1 MAIRTPARTVE
12 THSPDAAA
20 IRQQLDRLLA
30 SPHICHSK
38 RCQSLLK
45 YVVEA
50 YLDGSMDRVKERIIG
65 FEVFQRD
72 ADYDTNQD
80 SVVRT
85 TAAEVR
91 KRLAQYYLEPGHEN
105 EIRFELPP
113 GAYIPEFRVPAAV
126 IELPSPVQTAVEPEI
141 AIAPSVPKP
150 GPRWFVPTM
159 LVPTTLALIA
169 LGATSTWLYPRF
181 SQTDLDRFWAPLL
194 DDRSEAVIC
203 IEQPLRIFR
212 FSGPR
217 QDDLNAKV
225 VGFENTPPAPEIE
238 KEKTSVKL
246 SEILPS
252 GDRYF
257 TYGDLMAATRLSEL
271 LARKG
276 KSFQVLGDRST
287 SYHDLR
293 GRPAILLGQFNNRW
307 TNGLTSGL
315 RYYFEKNLTSQT
327 YELRDRQHPDKPVAS
342 VPKPSRLEEYAIV
355 SRIFDPSTEKTVIA
369 VVGMTFNGTL
379 AGGDFL
385 TQPAYMAEGFRNAPA
400 DWAHKNIQVVIKSA
414 MVDGLPGPPKVVTTY
429 FW

>member
-1 MAIRTPARTVE
+1 MAIRTPPRSVE
-12 THSPDAAA
+12 TGDSEAAA
-20 IRQQLDRLLA
+20 IRLQLERLLA

-50 YLDGSMDRVKERIIG
+50 YLDGSVDRVKERIIG
-65 FEVFQRD
+65 FEVFERN

-91 KRLAQYYLEPGHEN
+91 KRLAQYYLEPGHEH
-105 EIRFELPP
+105 EIRVILPP
-113 GAYIPEFRVPAAV
+113 GAYLPEFRLPVPPAIPKEAGTEIEIAPQLSRPRPRWIVPAGA
-126 IELPSPVQTAVEPEI
+126 LLL
-141 AIAPSVPKP
+141 
-150 GPRWFVPTM
+150 
-159 LVPTTLALIA
+159 LVFALAL
-169 LGATSTWLYPRF
+169 WLYPRF
-181 SQTDLDRFWAPLL
+181 GKTDLDRFWAPLL

-203 IEQPLRIFR
+203 VEQPLRIFR
-212 FSGPR
+212 FSGSR
-217 QDDLNAKV
+217 ADDLNAML
-225 VGFENTPPAPEIE
+225 VGSGDTPPVPDEARESV
-238 KEKTSVKL
+238 TVKL
-246 SEILPS
+246 SELTPS

-257 TYGDLMAATRLSEL
+257 TYGDLMASAKLAEL

-276 KSFQVLGDRST
+276 KNFQVLGDRLT

-315 RYYFEKNLTSQT
+315 RYYFDKNMATQT
-327 YELRDRQHPDKPVAS
+327 YDLLDRQHPGKILAS
-342 VPKPSRLEEYAIV
+342 VPKASRPEEYAIV

-369 VVGMTFNGTL
+369 VVGMTFFGTL

-385 TQPAYMAEGFRNAPA
+385 TQPAYLQDAFHDAPA
-400 DWAHKNIQVVIKSA
+400 GWARKNIQVVIKA
-414 MVDGLPGPPKVVTTY
+414 AVIGGLPGPPKVVTTY

>member
-1 MAIRTPARTVE
+1 MAIRIPAKGQAAPR
-12 THSPDAAA
+12 SPDAAA
-20 IRQQLDRLLA
+20 IRLQLDRLLA

-50 YLDGSMDRVKERIIG
+50 YLDGALDRVKERIIG

-91 KRLAQYYLEPGHEN
+91 KRLAQYYLEPGHEG
-105 EIRFELPP
+105 EIRVELPP
-113 GAYIPEFRVPAAV
+113 GAYMPDFRSPVEAEIRIVPTIERRRSRWIVPAAV
-126 IELPSPVQTAVEPEI
+126 V
-141 AIAPSVPKP
+141 
-150 GPRWFVPTM
+150 
-159 LVPTTLALIA
+159 LIA
-169 LGATSTWLYPRF
+169 VVAVTVWMLPGFAR
-181 SQTDLDRFWAPLL
+181 TDLDRFWAPLL

-203 IEQPLRIFR
+203 IEQPLRIFG
-212 FSGPR
+212 FSGAR
-217 QDDLNAKV
+217 MDDLNAKV
-225 VGFENTPPAPEIE
+225 FGSGVTPPSPDNVRESTA
-238 KEKTSVKL
+238 VKL
-246 SEILPS
+246 SEIAPA

-257 TYGDLMAATRLSEL
+257 TYGDLMAASRLSEL

-276 KSFQVLGDRST
+276 KSFQVLGDRLT

-307 TNGLTSGL
+307 TIGLTSGL
-315 RYYFEKNLTSQT
+315 RYYFDKNQATQS
-327 YELRDRQHPDKPVAS
+327 YELRDRQHSDKILVS
-342 VPKPSRLEEYAIV
+342 VPKSNRPEEYAIV

-369 VVGMTFNGTL
+369 VVGMTFYGTL
-379 AGGDFL
+379 AAGDFL
-385 TQPAYMAEGFRNAPA
+385 TKPAYMEEAFRGAPSG
-400 DWAHKNIQVVIKSA
+400 WARRNIQVVIKSA
-414 MVDGLPGPPKVVTTY
+414 MVGGLPGPPKVVTTY

>member
-1 MAIRTPARTVE
+1 MAIRTPARAVE
-12 THSPDAAA
+12 THGPDAVA
-20 IRQQLDRLLA
+20 IRLQLDRLLA

-50 YLDGSMDRVKERIIG
+50 YLSGAMDRVKERIIG
-65 FEVFQRD
+65 FEVFERD

-105 EIRFELPP
+105 EIRLDLPA
-113 GAYIPEFRVPAAV
+113 GAYIPEFRVPAAT
-126 IELPSPVQTAVEPEI
+126 IEPESG
-141 AIAPSVPKP
+141 IAPFAP
-150 GPRWFVPTM
+150 GPRPRW
-159 LVPTTLALIA
+159 LVLSKLLPAPILLIA
-169 LGATSTWLYPRF
+169 LAVAAAWLYPRF

-194 DDRSEAVIC
+194 DDRSDAVIC

-217 QDDLNAKV
+217 IDDLNTKI
-225 VGFENTPPAPEIE
+225 VGSGDTPAALESERESI
-238 KEKTSVKL
+238 TVKL
-246 SEILPS
+246 SEIEPS

-257 TYGDLMAATRLSEL
+257 TAGDLMATSRLSEL

-276 KSFQVLGDRST
+276 KTFQVLGDRLT

-307 TNGLTSGL
+307 TIGLTSGL
-315 RYYFEKNLTSQT
+315 RYYFDKNLTSQT
-327 YELRDRQHPDKPVAS
+327 YELRDRQHPDKVVAS

-369 VVGMTFNGTL
+369 IVGMTFNGTL

-385 TQPAYMAEGFRNAPA
+385 TQPAYMAEAFRGAPSG
-400 DWAHKNIQVVIKSA
+400 WARKNIQVVIKSA

>member
-1 MAIRTPARTVE
+1 MAIRTPARAVE
-12 THSPDAAA
+12 IHSPDAAA
-20 IRQQLDRLLA
+20 IRLQLDRLLA

-91 KRLAQYYLEPGHEN
+91 KRLAQYYLETGHEN

-113 GAYIPEFRVPAAV
+113 GAYIPEFRVPAA
-126 IELPSPVQTAVEPEI
+126 IEPQSPVQKTVAQEI
-141 AIAPSVPKP
+141 AIAPSAARP
-150 GPRWFVPTM
+150 GPGWFVPSM
-159 LVPTTLALIA
+159 LVPAALALIVIVA
-169 LGATSTWLYPRF
+169 SATWLYPRF
-181 SQTDLDRFWAPLL
+181 SKTDLDRFWAPLL
-194 DDRSEAVIC
+194 DDRSDAVIC
-203 IEQPLRIFR
+203 IEQPLRIYR

-217 QDDLNAKV
+217 QDDLNAEL
-225 VGFENTPPAPEIE
+225 VGSGATPPAPE
-238 KEKTSVKL
+238 KERENAIVKL

-257 TYGDLMAATRLSEL
+257 TYGDLMAASRLSEL

-276 KSFQVLGDRST
+276 KSFQVLGDRLT

-307 TNGLTSGL
+307 TIGLTSGL

-327 YELRDRQHPDKPVAS
+327 YELRDRQQPDKPVAS
-342 VPKPSRLEEYAIV
+342 VPKSYRLEEYAIV

-379 AGGDFL
+379 AAGDFL
-385 TQPAYMAEGFRNAPA
+385 TQPAYMTEAFRNAPSG
-400 DWAHKNIQVVIKSA
+400 WAHRNIQVVIKSA

>member
-1 MAIRTPARTVE
+1 MKSPVRGQAGQSSPAVQVE
-12 THSPDAAA
+12 TRGPEAAA
-20 IRQQLDRLLA
+20 IRLQLERLLS

-50 YLDGSMDRVKERIIG
+50 YLDGSVDRVKERIIG

-91 KRLAQYYLEPGHEN
+91 KRLAQYYLEPGHET
-105 EIRFELPP
+105 ELRVVLPP
-113 GAYIPEFRVPAAV
+113 GAYLPEFRMPPVAIQVP
-126 IELPSPVQTAVEPEI
+126 VEPV
-141 AIAPSVPKP
+141 AAPSVQPI
-150 GPRWFVPTM
+150 GRRRLVYAAIGASAVFVMGSFWFYSSR
-159 LVPTTLALIA
+159 
-169 LGATSTWLYPRF
+169 GS
-181 SQTDLDRFWAPLL
+181 DLDRFWAPLI

-203 IEQPLRIFR
+203 IEQPLRIFG
-212 FSGPR
+212 FTGPR
-217 QDDLNAKV
+217 MDELNATV
-225 VGFENTPPAPEIE
+225 FGGPNAQPATQSARENT
-238 KEKTSVKL
+238 TVKL
-246 SEILPS
+246 TEVAPA

-257 TYGDLMAATRLSEL
+257 TYGDLMAASRLSEL

-276 KSFQVLGDRST
+276 KSFEVFGDRLT
-287 SYHDLR
+287 AYHDLR

-315 RYYFEKNLTSQT
+315 RYYFEKTQAT
-327 YELRDRQHPDKPVAS
+327 YELRDRQHPDKVLVS
-342 VPKPSRLEEYAIV
+342 IPKANRPEEYGIV

-369 VVGMTFNGTL
+369 VVGMTFYGTL

-385 TQPAYMAEGFRNAPA
+385 THASYMGEAFRGAPSG
-400 DWAHKNIQVVIKSA
+400 WAHKNIQVVIKSP
-414 MVDGLPGPPKVVTTY
+414 MVAGVPGPPKVVTTY

>member
-1 MAIRTPARTVE
+1 MAIRTPVKVQVE
-12 THSPDAAA
+12 NSGPETAA
-20 IRQQLDRLLA
+20 IRAQLDRLLS

-50 YLDGSMDRVKERIIG
+50 YLDGSTDRVKERIIG

-105 EIRFELPP
+105 EIRVELPA
-113 GAYIPEFRVPAAV
+113 GAYMPEFRVPPAPLALKV
-126 IELPSPVQTAVEPEI
+126 AEPEI
-141 AIAPSVPKP
+141 QILPSAPKP
-150 GPRWFVPTM
+150 WPRWI
-159 LVPTTLALIA
+159 LVA
-169 LGATSTWLYPRF
+169 GAVSVAIVAAVFWLYPRF
-181 SQTDLDRFWAPLL
+181 TRTDLDRFWAPLL
-194 DDRSEAVIC
+194 DDRSDAVIC
-203 IEQPLRIFR
+203 VEQPLRIFR

-217 QDDLNAKV
+217 ADDLNAKL
-225 VGFENTPPAPEIE
+225 VGSGDAPPAPE
-238 KEKTSVKL
+238 KERESTTVKL
-246 SEILPS
+246 SEMTPS

-257 TYGDLMAATRLSEL
+257 TYGDLMAASRLSEL

-276 KSFQVLGDRST
+276 KNFQTLGDRLT

-307 TNGLTSGL
+307 TIGLTSGL
-315 RYYFEKNLTSQT
+315 RYYFDKNLTSQT
-327 YELRDRQHPDKPVAS
+327 YDLRDRQHPDKILAS
-342 VPKPSRLEEYAIV
+342 VPKPSRQEEYAIV

-369 VVGMTFNGTL
+369 VVGMTFFGTL
-379 AGGDFL
+379 AGADFL
-385 TQPAYMAEGFRNAPA
+385 TRPAYMEQAFRSATA
-400 DWAHKNIQVVIKSA
+400 DWSHKNIQVVLKSA
-414 MVDGLPGPPKVVTTY
+414 MVGGLPGPPQVVTTY